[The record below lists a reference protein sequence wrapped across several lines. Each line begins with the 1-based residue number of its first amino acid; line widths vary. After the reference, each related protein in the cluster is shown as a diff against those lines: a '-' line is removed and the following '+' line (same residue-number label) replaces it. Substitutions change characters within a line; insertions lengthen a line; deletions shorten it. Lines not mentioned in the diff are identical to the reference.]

1 MVTMPI
7 TEARTAPRRT
17 AGTMAARRG
26 AGTTGPAVAVMV
38 HVGIGLASRLSAARG
53 TALTKPSRLREV
65 RHAEG
70 TGDRHG
76 GKEPWTWIS
85 TDHASSSINAGCT
98 AHHQ

>member
-1 MVTMPI
+1 
-7 TEARTAPRRT
+7 
-17 AGTMAARRG
+17 
-26 AGTTGPAVAVMV
+26 MV
-38 HVGIGLASRLSAARG
+38 HVGIGLASRLGAARG
-53 TALTKPSRLREV
+53 TALAKSSRLREV

-85 TDHASSSINAGCT
+85 TDHASSSINAGFT